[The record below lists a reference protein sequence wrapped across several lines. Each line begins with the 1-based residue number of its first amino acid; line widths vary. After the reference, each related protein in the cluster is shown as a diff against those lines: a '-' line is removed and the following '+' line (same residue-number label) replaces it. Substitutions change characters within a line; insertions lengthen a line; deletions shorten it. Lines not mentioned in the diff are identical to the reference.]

1 MMKICMFLAFDF
13 EEIAYKLGTFETTKN
28 LVSNGPFSSIFAQV
42 FQSL

>member
-1 MMKICMFLAFDF
+1 MKICIFLAFDLV
-13 EEIAYKLGTFETTKN
+13 EKADKLGTFETTKK